1 MKSHQIENIYPLSPM
16 QQGMLFHSLYE
27 PDSQAYSDQ
36 LSFRISGSLNLDA
49 FMDSWKELSR
59 RHAVLRTAFVCKNHP
74 RPLQVVFREREIPV
88 AVETLDSLSKT
99 IQQQRID
106 AYTDQDKKRGFDLTH
121 DPLMR
126 VAVFCMGP
134 GSHHIVWSHHHIL
147 ADGWCMGILYRELMA
162 IYESLC
168 KGERPLM
175 SVPRPFQEYIEWLNE
190 QDVDES
196 KAYWREYL
204 SGYKQLA
211 LLPMSVPKSEVA
223 GYRLKG
229 LSFTLSEEVSASLKE
244 LAARQNMTPYTLFQ
258 VIWGILLSCYNRTD
272 DVVFGAVVSGRP
284 SELRGVE
291 EMVGL
296 FINTVPVRIRTSAEQ
311 SFSEVLKIVQEEA
324 LESEK
329 HHYVP
334 LVEIQADCS
343 DMRTLFNHLLVFEN
357 YPLDQKFAEAGE
369 ENKAGLS
376 VDYMDAY
383 EQTNYDFDITVFP
396 GEKIRIDFSYNEN
409 VYPGE
414 SLERVAAHFRTA
426 VDSVLENPE
435 RSVGSI
441 DILPEKERNQVLYE
455 FNDTAAYYPSDKT
468 VVDLL
473 EEQVEKTPD
482 NVAVVFEDTRLT
494 YCELNEWANRIAHF
508 LRGKY
513 DIRPD
518 DRVGLFLERSEQMI
532 AGILGILKSGGAYVP
547 IDPEYPRERI
557 RHIISDSGCKAV
569 LSETGVSERIP
580 LDAETADI
588 NDIRYENA
596 SNPEYCASPH
606 DLAYMI
612 YTSGSTGVPKGVLT
626 EHRNLY
632 DYVMTFTNEF
642 RVTSGDR
649 FLQQTTVTFDA
660 SVEEIYPPLCTG
672 AELFLLRDSREL
684 DTLFAD
690 AVRHRITIL
699 SLSPPAVGY
708 FNTRADELSSLRVL
722 ISGGDVLYPSHIDRL
737 YKKTML
743 YNTYGPT
750 EATVC
755 GTYHRADSP
764 RDPIPIGR
772 PIANRR
778 VYILDAKLNPSPV
791 GVFGEICIA
800 GAGTARGYLN
810 RDNLTEEKFIPDP
823 FKEGERLYRTGDLAR
838 WLPDGNI
845 EFLGRNDDQ
854 VKIRGYRIELG
865 EIENCLLSYEA
876 VRETAVITK
885 ASGGSSEELAA
896 YVVSRSESHEL
907 NIKSLREHLEKTL
920 PAYMIPSYFV
930 RMEKLPLTQSG
941 KIDKKALPNPAGAGM
956 DTGTEY
962 IAPRDEAEKG
972 LAKIWQDILSLEK
985 VGIQDNFFD
994 LGGHSLKATQV
1005 VSRIHKE
1012 LGVEIALRKIFSQPT
1027 IEKLAEHIRTK
1038 DSSDEGMAAAFVQE
1052 KWVDLKKEALLN
1064 LPVPLSHLTSHISF
1078 EKIFLTG
1085 ATGFI
1090 GTFLLK
1096 ELLRRTPAKISL
1108 LVRAATTAEAEAR
1121 LLKSSEVFG
1130 RAWSDEEKA
1139 RVVPVLGDLS
1149 QPHLGLDETTWK
1161 RLESET
1167 DIIYHNGAY
1176 VHHILPYSQLKPANV
1191 GGTREILR
1199 LACAGKLKPV
1209 HFISTSSIFSALE
1222 GRTNIDESADIDEER
1237 HPESEGYTASKW
1249 VAEKLVMMAG
1259 HQGIPYN
1266 IYRLG
1271 AVTGHSETGACNP
1284 DDMFYRFVRTC
1295 IQTGCFP
1302 EGLPDAEM
1310 TPVDTVA
1317 NAIVHLSMQEN
1328 LSGKCFHL
1336 FNPESVPVESLFRAY
1351 PEKGTIRK
1359 VSLADWVKQ
1368 VEKSLSEGSPLPIA
1382 PYVQMFKEDM
1392 SAPEKDEQGPVLING
1407 EMTSDYLR
1415 KGGICYPRVTE
1426 KLLQTYFAFLQH
1438 NCSPFG

>member
-1 MKSHQIENIYPLSPM
+1 M
-16 QQGMLFHSLYE
+16 
-27 PDSQAYSDQ
+27 
-36 LSFRISGSLNLDA
+36 
-49 FMDSWKELSR
+49 
-59 RHAVLRTAFVCKNHP
+59 
-74 RPLQVVFREREIPV
+74 
-88 AVETLDSLSKT
+88 
-99 IQQQRID
+99 
-106 AYTDQDKKRGFDLTH
+106 
-121 DPLMR
+121 
-126 VAVFCMGP
+126 
-134 GSHHIVWSHHHIL
+134 
-147 ADGWCMGILYRELMA
+147 
-162 IYESLC
+162 
-168 KGERPLM
+168 
-175 SVPRPFQEYIEWLNE
+175 
-190 QDVDES
+190 
-196 KAYWREYL
+196 
-204 SGYKQLA
+204 
-211 LLPMSVPKSEVA
+211 
-223 GYRLKG
+223 
-229 LSFTLSEEVSASLKE
+229 
-244 LAARQNMTPYTLFQ
+244 
-258 VIWGILLSCYNRTD
+258 
-272 DVVFGAVVSGRP
+272 
-284 SELRGVE
+284 
-291 EMVGL
+291 
-296 FINTVPVRIRTSAEQ
+296 
-311 SFSEVLKIVQEEA
+311 
-324 LESEK
+324 
-329 HHYVP
+329 
-334 LVEIQADCS
+334 
-343 DMRTLFNHLLVFEN
+343 
-357 YPLDQKFAEAGE
+357 
-369 ENKAGLS
+369 
-376 VDYMDAY
+376 
-383 EQTNYDFDITVFP
+383 
-396 GEKIRIDFSYNEN
+396 
-409 VYPGE
+409 
-414 SLERVAAHFRTA
+414 
-426 VDSVLENPE
+426 
-435 RSVGSI
+435 
-441 DILPEKERNQVLYE
+441 
-455 FNDTAAYYPSDKT
+455 
-468 VVDLL
+468 
-473 EEQVEKTPD
+473 
-482 NVAVVFEDTRLT
+482 
-494 YCELNEWANRIAHF
+494 
-508 LRGKY
+508 
-513 DIRPD
+513 
-518 DRVGLFLERSEQMI
+518 GLFLERSEQTVV
-532 AGILGILKSGGAYVP
+532 GILGILKSGGAYVP
-547 IDPEYPRERI
+547 MDTGYPADRI
-557 RHIISDSGCKAV
+557 RHIVTDSGCRLV
-569 LSETGVSERIP
+569 LSEDRLIR
-580 LDAETADI
+580 AFADI
-588 NDIRYENA
+588 QTPQAGFADIRDIRHENTA
-596 SNPEYCASPH
+596 NPERSASPH

-612 YTSGSTGVPKGVLT
+612 YTSGSTGVPKGVLI

-632 DYVMTFTNEF
+632 DYVMTFTDEF

-672 AELFLLRDSREL
+672 AELFLFRDSREL

-690 AVRHRITIL
+690 VVRHRITML

-737 YKKTML
+737 YKKTVL

-755 GTYHRADSP
+755 GTYHRIRELS
-764 RDPIPIGR
+764 DPVPIGR

-778 VYILDAKLNPSPV
+778 IYILDSYLSPV
-791 GVFGEICIA
+791 PTGVPGEMCIA

-810 RDNLTEEKFIPDP
+810 RDDLTQEKFIPDP
-823 FKEGERLYRTGDLAR
+823 FKEGERLYRTGDLGR

-885 ASGGSSEELAA
+885 AFGGNSEELAA
-896 YVVSRSESHEL
+896 YIVSRSGSHEL

-1012 LGVEIALRKIFSQPT
+1012 LGLEIALRKIFSRPT
-1027 IEKLAEHIRTK
+1027 IEKLAEHIRFST
-1038 DSSDEGMAAAFVQE
+1038 EGLAPNSVRE
-1052 KWVDLKKEALLN
+1052 TWVDLKKEAVLN
-1064 LPVPLSHLTSHISF
+1064 LPVQVPLLASLSSITEP

-1085 ATGFI
+1085 ATGFV

-1096 ELLRRTPAKISL
+1096 ELLQKTQATVSC
-1108 LVRAATTAEAEAR
+1108 LVRAKTIGEAEER
-1121 LLKSSEVFG
+1121 LFENSERYG
-1130 RAWSDEEKA
+1130 QILSHAEKT
-1139 RVVPVLGDLS
+1139 RIMPILGDLS
-1149 QPHLGLDETTWK
+1149 RPGLGVDERVWR
-1161 RLESET
+1161 RLENEM
-1167 DIIYHNGAY
+1167 DVIYHNGAY

-1209 HFISTSSIFSALE
+1209 HFTSTSSIFSALE
-1222 GRTNIDESADIDEER
+1222 GRTDIDESTDIDEER

-1310 TPVDTVA
+1310 TPVDTVV
-1317 NAIVHLSMQEN
+1317 NAVVHLSMQKN

-1368 VEKSLSEGSPLPIA
+1368 VEKSLSEGIPLPIA

-1392 SAPEKDEQGPVLING
+1392 SAPEKDEQDPVLING
-1407 EMTSDYLR
+1407 KTTSDYLR

-1438 NCSPFG
+1438 DCFKDFT